1 MQAWLLIGASN
12 RPPAVVPERSEK
24 QMPREPLDPNKIFR
38 ECDARDIF
46 GFAPTQLKQR
56 IKEGAI
62 PRPVL
67 LAPPPSRAKGWYGYM
82 INEHRARVEAQ
93 QEASAAE
100 KKNFYVPTPPQQRK
114 KPEPMKPKVKKVKLI
129 LPRKA
134 KG

>member
-1 MQAWLLIGASN
+1 
-12 RPPAVVPERSEK
+12 
-24 QMPREPLDPNKIFR
+24 
-38 ECDARDIF
+38 
-46 GFAPTQLKQR
+46 
-56 IKEGAI
+56 
-62 PRPVL
+62 
-67 LAPPPSRAKGWYGYM
+67 M

-93 QEASAAE
+93 QEAWAAE

>member
-1 MQAWLLIGASN
+1 
-12 RPPAVVPERSEK
+12 
-24 QMPREPLDPNKIFR
+24 MPREPLDPNKIFR

-67 LAPPPSRAKGWYGYM
+67 LAPPPSRAKGWYEYM

-93 QEASAAE
+93 QEAWAAE